1 MKTDGNEHVINLTKF
16 KVTPE
21 LAGFGVRDLT
31 SWKDFQEIR
40 GLLFYPDPPT
50 QKQIDQRVERLTAIA
65 LREAKKTGSTQV
77 LVSCPPWMMSPLCKE
92 LLYLNMQPVV
102 SFTKSTNDKGM
113 TVISLV
119 NAA

>member
-1 MKTDGNEHVINLTKF
+1 MKTEPVINLTKF

-21 LAGFGVRDLT
+21 LARFGVCDLT
-31 SWKDFQEIR
+31 NWKEFQEIR
-40 GLLFYPDPPT
+40 GLLYYPDPPT
-50 QKQIDQRVERLTAIA
+50 QEQIDQRVERLTAIA

-77 LVSCPPWMMSPLCKE
+77 LVSCPPWMLSPLCKE

-102 SFTKSTNDKGM
+102 TFTKSNNDKGV